1 VLVTTLPSHA
11 GNGVAETICALR
23 DIVVESCWRR
33 QCRVMLV
40 MALPWQLGH
49 GMMLLLC
56 HVGDGTTK
64 PC

>member
-1 VLVTTLPSHA
+1 
-11 GNGVAETICALR
+11 
-23 DIVVESCWRR
+23 
-33 QCRVMLV
+33 MLV